1 MPKLNK
7 KIDLAAEAE
16 NGVEVEGLV
25 DDEVL
30 FECCPKAFLAELKK
44 AKTPAQRADLL
55 YKANEERLA
64 QQKVAE
70 ATKKFVTKLEKWFI
84 QELPEVDSTGI
95 AGKLARVQI
104 KQKER
109 PVPFDWTALY
119 AYIKKNNAF
128 EMLDRKVNSK
138 AAKERWEAG
147 KEVPGVKRFRY
158 KDVSIT
164 KVSK

>member
-109 PVPFDWTALY
+109 PSVIDWEKFY
-119 AYIKKNNAF
+119 NHIKKKGEFELLNRAVNA
-128 EMLDRKVNSK
+128 KSV
-138 AAKERWEAG
+138 KERWEAG
-147 KEVPGVKRFRY
+147 KEIPGVEHFRY
-158 KDVSIT
+158 KSVSLT